1 MGHTGMNRR
10 PQLNTVTKLTRALAP
25 AAIALFAAMGTTG
38 VSATYNHSY
47 SDWDVSADPG
57 TYGPISLG
65 DTITLD
71 ACGSVY
77 FNYDNQ
83 SQSVSLCDISSL
95 SSFTL
100 TWKAK
105 IGNNWTHI
113 TQTYSGNNTADGLN
127 VTVNTGAGTFFNQ
140 AGTYMIGLYLTV
152 NNNSWVQL
160 PGGSWGYSNNSGGY
174 DPGNQSLEWSST
186 FTVSNPPANVPEP
199 MAALLLVPGLVLI
212 ARRERRRR
220 KQQHAR

>member
-1 MGHTGMNRR
+1 
-10 PQLNTVTKLTRALAP
+10 LNTVSKFKRALAP
-25 AAIALFAAMGTTG
+25 VAIAVLATMGSTG
-38 VSATYNHSY
+38 ASATYNHSY
-47 SDWDVSADPG
+47 SDWDVSSDPG

-77 FNYDNQ
+77 FNYNNQ
-83 SQSVSLCDISSL
+83 SQSTSLCDISSL

-105 IGNNWTHI
+105 IGNNWSHI
-113 TQTYSGNNTADGLN
+113 TQTYSGSNTANGLN

-140 AGTYMIGLYLTV
+140 AGTYMIGLYVTV

-160 PGGSWGYSNNSGGY
+160 PGGSWGYSNDNGGY
-174 DPGNQSLEWSST
+174 DPGNQSLAWSSA
-186 FTVSNPPANVPEP
+186 FTVSPAASVPEP
-199 MAALLLVPGLVLI
+199 LAALLLVPGLALI

-220 KQQHAR
+220 RQDHAR